1 MNEDKVVISLQKI
14 NVSFYRSESD
24 NFTLKKSILSGKF
37 IPQKQEI
44 FNSFSLEV
52 KESTILGIEGSNGIG
67 KTTLLSVIA
76 GIIPISSGKRIVN
89 GKVLP
94 LLGLGHIFHNDL
106 DIYRNIELWNLSFET
121 NFTINEKFVD
131 EVITSSGLKIQPKT
145 LVRSLSSGMKSRL
158 AFELAMR
165 GQEEI
170 LLLDEIFSV
179 GDKNF
184 REKSRLKMKEKLK
197 TIKCAIIISHD
208 YDVLNENCN
217 KIIRITNGSSF
228 EQIK

>member
-1 MNEDKVVISLQKI
+1 M
-14 NVSFYRSESD
+14 
-24 NFTLKKSILSGKF
+24 
-37 IPQKQEI
+37 
-44 FNSFSLEV
+44 
-52 KESTILGIEGSNGIG
+52 
-67 KTTLLSVIA
+67 IA

-106 DIYRNIELWNLSFET
+106 DIYRNIELWNLSFKT
-121 NFTINEKFVD
+121 DFTINEKFV
-131 EVITSSGLKIQPKT
+131 EEIIISSGLKIQPKT

-228 EQIK
+228 EQVK

>member
-44 FNSFSLEV
+44 FSSFSLEV
-52 KESTILGIEGSNGIG
+52 KESTILGIEGSNGVG

-106 DIYRNIELWNLSFET
+106 DIYRNIELWNLSFKT
-121 NFTINEKFVD
+121 DFTINEKFV
-131 EVITSSGLKIQPKT
+131 EEIIISSGLKIQPKT

>member
-1 MNEDKVVISLQKI
+1 MNENKVVISLQKI

>member
-1 MNEDKVVISLQKI
+1 MNENKVVISLQKI
-14 NVSFYRSESD
+14 NVSFYKSESD

-44 FNSFSLEV
+44 FNRFSLEV
-52 KESTILGIEGSNGIG
+52 KENTILGIEGSNGIG

-106 DIYRNIELWNLSFET
+106 DIYRNIELWNLSFKT
-121 NFTINEKFVD
+121 DFTINEKFV
-131 EVITSSGLKIQPKT
+131 EEIIISSGLKIQPKT

-228 EQIK
+228 EQVK